1 MIEAERLT
9 AEKAAE
15 NDVKMRRAQVLDGL
29 TRAFETKVTE
39 LVGGLSQASSVMED
53 TAQSMSST
61 AEATNRQAGIVAAAS
76 EQTSCNVQTVASATE
91 ELSSSISEI
100 GRQVAQSTAIAARA
114 VENARRTGDT
124 ARSLAEGAQKIGDV
138 ITLIQSIAAQ
148 TNLRL
153 IRNDRSICSSLPRR
167 ARNLPKPLSIPR

>member
-1 MIEAERLT
+1 IDLTRAMTRLANGAVSDEISGDERGDEIGAMAAAVRVFKDNMIEAERLA

-76 EQTSCNVQTVASATE
+76 EQTS
-91 ELSSSISEI
+91 
-100 GRQVAQSTAIAARA
+100 
-114 VENARRTGDT
+114 
-124 ARSLAEGAQKIGDV
+124 
-138 ITLIQSIAAQ
+138 
-148 TNLRL
+148 
-153 IRNDRSICSSLPRR
+153 
-167 ARNLPKPLSIPR
+167 